1 MKTNIKQ
8 TLRTLLTV
16 SSAAV
21 ILASCASSPR
31 TPDGAVAARM
41 RLTQLQQNSELASR
55 APEEIRAADLAVRA
69 AELPH
74 RDRAITTHRVLIADQ
89 KIDIADA
96 WAHSRLYED
105 QRQALA
111 ARSDSIRLDA
121 RTREADLARSDARSA
136 RSDANFARDAASEA
150 RDDASSAQRA
160 ADQARLQADDARDQ
174 TRLARTDANTER
186 SAADAARGQT
196 TIALD
201 QADAARLDA
210 ERARTQAERA
220 RQDTASAQS
229 QNEELRR
236 QIAELNARP
245 TDRGL
250 VVTLGDVLFE
260 TGRSDLKGGSLTV
273 LDRLVTFLD
282 QYPERTV
289 IIEGHTDS
297 VGTESSNQL
306 LSQNRA
312 DSVMSYLTSRG
323 VANSRL
329 SASGKGELIPVS
341 NNDSATGRQ
350 QNRRVEVIISNNP

>member
-1 MKTNIKQ
+1 MKTNAPRVLHTIM
-8 TLRTLLTV
+8 TV
-16 SSAAV
+16 LAATV
-21 ILASCASSPR
+21 LLASCASPPR

-41 RLTQLQQNSELASR
+41 RLTQLEQNSELASR
-55 APEEIRAADLAVRA
+55 APNEIRAADIAVRA

-74 RDRAITTHRVLIADQ
+74 RDRSVSTHRVLIADQ
-89 KIDIADA
+89 KIEIADA

-105 QRQALA
+105 QREALA
-111 ARSDSIRLDA
+111 ARSDSIRLEA
-121 RTREADLARSDARSA
+121 RTREADLARGDARSA

-160 ADQARLQADDARDQ
+160 ADQARLQAEDARDQ

-196 TIALD
+196 SAAQD
-201 QADAARLDA
+201 QAEAARIDA
-210 ERARTQAERA
+210 ERARAQTQRA
-220 RQDTASAQS
+220 MQDTATAQS
-229 QNEELRR
+229 MNEELRL
-236 QIAELNARP
+236 QIAALNARP

-260 TGRSDLKGGSLTV
+260 TGRADLKGGTLTV

-289 IIEGHTDS
+289 MIEGHTDS
-297 VGTESSNQL
+297 VGTESSNQV

-323 VANSRL
+323 VARSRL

-341 NNDSATGRQ
+341 SNDSATGRQ